1 MYWNLARERHVEYVI
16 VHSFNQWVG
25 PGEELDQ
32 ERSTDIEPMQGGHGD
47 YYLRLL
53 KEEVNM
59 YKYGQYLTQGLNASN
74 HLEINEEFTFISLIF
89 LGGQQHLIP
98 M

>member
-1 MYWNLARERHVEYVI
+1 MWWNLARERHVEFVI

-59 YKYGQYLTQGLNASN
+59 YKYGQYLTQGLNATN
-74 HLEINEEFTFISLIF
+74 HLEIL
-89 LGGQQHLIP
+89 
-98 M
+98 MK